1 MITTVQPGKIP
12 NSPETH
18 FPLAEK
24 GEKDNKSAH
33 APHPRQLQGCGV
45 TVSFVG
51 NCFANCKV
59 LSQGTAC
66 CLNGEE
72 FSASAVLAVR
82 PADLQAS
89 RGREGASA
97 LKELRLVNA
106 SVLWQ
111 WACLPFPDCFALL
124 RSSLLSFGP

>member
-18 FPLAEK
+18 FPLIEK

-59 LSQGTAC
+59 LSQGMAC

-82 PADLQAS
+82 PADPQAS
-89 RGREGASA
+89 WGTKTHQCQRPVAMGMPPLPQLFYSSEELTTLLWA
-97 LKELRLVNA
+97 LRLH
-106 SVLWQ
+106 
-111 WACLPFPDCFALL
+111 
-124 RSSLLSFGP
+124 